1 MSVHSRKL
9 HRRIAPI
16 LFIPLLL
23 SALTGIAY
31 RLGRSWFEIP
41 NSVANVLMA
50 IHQGEYLGQGLV
62 PIYVLLVGLG
72 LLGLVVTGLSMLKLK
87 RQLSKRP
94 SKLHHRW
101 VHHVMAT
108 IAFLPLMVS
117 ATTGIAY
124 RLGNTWFD
132 LPSKQS
138 ALLLQIHQ
146 GSYLGPTL
154 KPIYV
159 LVVGLVLIAQLVTG
173 IQMSG
178 IFRKHSSSFSQS

>member
-1 MSVHSRKL
+1 MTLNFRKL

-31 RLGRSWFEIP
+31 RLGRNWF
-41 NSVANVLMA
+41 NSPTSVSNFLMA

-62 PIYVLLVGLG
+62 PIYILLVGVG
-72 LLGLVVTGLSMLKLK
+72 LLGLVATGLSMLKLK
-87 RQLSKRP
+87 RQLSQRP

-101 VHHVMAT
+101 IHHVMAA
-108 IAFLPLMVS
+108 IAFVPLTIS

-124 RLGNTWFD
+124 RLGNAWFD
-132 LPSKQS
+132 LPSEQS

-154 KPIYV
+154 RPIYV
-159 LVVGLVLIAQLVTG
+159 LVVGLALIAQLVTG

-178 IFRKHSSSFSQS
+178 ILRRRPQ

>member
-101 VHHVMAT
+101 VHHVMAA

-124 RLGNTWFD
+124 QLGNTWFG

>member
-1 MSVHSRKL
+1 MAIPFRKL

-31 RLGRSWFEIP
+31 RLGRNWFDIP
-41 NSVANVLMA
+41 DNVANFFMT
-50 IHQGEYLGQGLV
+50 IHQGEYLGQELV
-62 PIYVLLVGLG
+62 PIYIFLVGAG
-72 LLGLVVTGLSMLKLK
+72 LIGLIVTGLSMLKLK
-87 RQLSKRP
+87 RQLSNRP

-101 VHHVMAT
+101 IHHVTAA
-108 IAFLPLMVS
+108 IAFFPLAIS

-124 RLGNTWFD
+124 RLGNSWFG
-132 LPSKQS
+132 LPPKQS

-154 KPIYV
+154 RLIYV
-159 LVVGLVLIAQLVTG
+159 LVVGLALIAQLFTG

-178 IFRKHSSSFSQS
+178 ILRRRPQ